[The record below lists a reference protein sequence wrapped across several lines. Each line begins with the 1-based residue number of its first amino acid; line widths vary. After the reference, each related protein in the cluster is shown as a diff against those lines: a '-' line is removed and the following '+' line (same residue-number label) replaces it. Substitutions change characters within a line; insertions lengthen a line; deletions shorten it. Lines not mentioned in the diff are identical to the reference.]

1 MNFTCCTFLSDRF
14 LEEYESLYEEAAP
27 NVGKYLANPI
37 NAYLLVK
44 RLTSDWKQVEGV
56 MTQNV
61 GPGIVKLHFTILCIF
76 FYNGIILCL
85 TAFIHN
91 ITQHRSVLRFPS
103 DEDLNGA
110 AVALM
115 RLQDMYQLDTHAL
128 AEGELLGKKY
138 SRQLSG
144 KRQVEC
150 KLLIK

>member
-1 MNFTCCTFLSDRF
+1 MV
-14 LEEYESLYEEAAP
+14 LY
-27 NVGKYLANPI
+27 I
-37 NAYLLVK
+37 
-44 RLTSDWKQVEGV
+44 
-56 MTQNV
+56 
-61 GPGIVKLHFTILCIF
+61 
-76 FYNGIILCL
+76 

-128 AEGELLGKKY
+128 AEGELMGKKY

-144 KRQVEC
+144 TKQVKFKQLSE
-150 KLLIK
+150 